1 MSDDRELPNI
11 KAGRGGDRSLED
23 AGPVEMATVE
33 YLSQG
38 VLQRRGWSRTDP
50 ELFEKARGAAL
61 DDREHGTVEVPKNE
75 FLLDAVEDEG
85 HDWPFECRAGS
96 CANCSAFVVDGDL
109 EMDMN
114 LFLTDEEV
122 EEMDLRLTCVAKP
135 KSDEL
140 RVIYEARRDE
150 YLQKVVGEREV

>member
-1 MSDDRELPNI
+1 
-11 KAGRGGDRSLED
+11 
-23 AGPVEMATVE
+23 MATVE
-33 YLSQG
+33 YLNYG
-38 VLQRRGWSRTDP
+38 VLQRKGWHRDDDG
-50 ELFEKARGAAL
+50 LFERAAAADL
-61 DDREHGTVEVPKNE
+61 DDHEYGRIEVPKNQA
-75 FLLDAVEDEG
+75 LLDSAEEEG
-85 HDWPFECRAGS
+85 KRWPFECRAGS
-96 CANCSAFVVDGDL
+96 CANCAGYVFDGDL

-140 RVIYEARRDE
+140 RVIYDARRSE